1 MRTKTIISLLLIL
14 FVSCNDKRQN
24 FDKAIIPLSPVN
36 FSKVN
41 SVFDDY
47 NSDLSVSWSDKFFSL
62 LFSTNRNS
70 AGNDFDFIL
79 YDCMVYGDLVTG
91 EFEISADWQ
100 SNSLIDSINSPN
112 NELGP
117 YFTYDV
123 KSEEYQNSRSDTKRF
138 FYTTDINGNNDIYYC
153 YYTADDNDM
162 LPVGDPAE
170 LTGINSVYDEGYL
183 TIHPDEIANRE
194 TIYFT
199 SNRDNT
205 FDIYRAVS
213 DVNKLIDQSPGL
225 TVNKVQ
231 QLSSTADDKCPY
243 IRDNMMVFTSDRTGG
258 YGGFDLWY
266 SIFNGQEWSE
276 PVNFG
281 EKINTQY
288 NEYRPIIIPT
298 DKDGFL
304 NDLMIFSSDRPG
316 GKGRFD
322 LYYVGMIRRN

>member
-1 MRTKTIISLLLIL
+1 
-14 FVSCNDKRQN
+14 
-24 FDKAIIPLSPVN
+24 
-36 FSKVN
+36 
-41 SVFDDY
+41 
-47 NSDLSVSWSDKFFSL
+47 
-62 LFSTNRNS
+62 
-70 AGNDFDFIL
+70 
-79 YDCMVYGDLVTG
+79 
-91 EFEISADWQ
+91 
-100 SNSLIDSINSPN
+100 
-112 NELGP
+112 
-117 YFTYDV
+117 
-123 KSEEYQNSRSDTKRF
+123 
-138 FYTTDINGNNDIYYC
+138 
-153 YYTADDNDM
+153 M

-213 DVNKLIDQSPGL
+213 DVNKLIDQSSGL

-243 IRDNMMVFTSDRTGG
+243 IRNNMMVFSSDRTGG

-322 LYYVGMIRRN
+322 LYYVGMSRRN